1 MWGERA
7 SSEQEHA
14 LCDCEIGETQLLI
27 LETSPHPPLLPVT
40 GNDCALS
47 ANAHTGR
54 SNAGTTSQAT
64 SNADRLRHGNSFHGH
79 TSELPRGTAMVR
91 TIPCRSSPAV
101 LFHSMDPISIYDFCM
116 VGLSTWTRH
125 IAITVITIWGYLLRT
140 ATGRRP
146 SRTSNTRQ
154 VHHILALFVREDY
167 TRTRTR
173 IRDKLGLRYCLPFH
187 PGQARRRRGL
197 QFTGINVGA
206 NDTRPP
212 W

>member
-27 LETSPHPPLLPVT
+27 LETSPHPPLLSVS
-40 GNDCALS
+40 NDCALS
-47 ANAHTGR
+47 ANALAGH

-64 SNADRLRHGNSFHGH
+64 TNADTLRHGNSFHGY
-79 TSELPRGTAMVR
+79 TLELPRGTVMVR
-91 TIPCRSSPAV
+91 TTPYRSSPAV
-101 LFHSMDPISIYDFCM
+101 FPHSMDPISIYDFCM

-146 SRTSNTRQ
+146 SRTSDTRQ
-154 VHHILALFVREDY
+154 VHHILALFVREDRVH
-167 TRTRTR
+167 TQKR
-173 IRDKLGLRYCLPFH
+173 IRDKLGLRYCLPLH
-187 PGQARRRRGL
+187 LGQARE
-197 QFTGINVGA
+197 
-206 NDTRPP
+206 
-212 W
+212 